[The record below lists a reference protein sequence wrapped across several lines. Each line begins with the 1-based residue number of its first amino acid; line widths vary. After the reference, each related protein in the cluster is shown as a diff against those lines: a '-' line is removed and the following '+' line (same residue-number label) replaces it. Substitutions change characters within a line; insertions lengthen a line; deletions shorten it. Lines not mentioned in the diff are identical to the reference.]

1 MSDQQIDGEVL
12 RELRDVMGDQ
22 YVALLDTF
30 LDDCEKRMTQ
40 LQQAKD
46 ADGLGYAAHSFK
58 GSCSNMGAMG
68 LAELCRQL
76 EERIKVQPLCG
87 IEDLINQI
95 DQAYHLMRPAYEAE
109 RTRAALESAGH
120 HV

>member
-1 MSDQQIDGEVL
+1 MSDQQIDGKVLGEL
-12 RELRDVMGDQ
+12 REVMGDQ
-22 YVALLDTF
+22 YIALLDTF
-30 LDDCEKRMTQ
+30 LEDCEKRMKDMREAETTAQ
-40 LQQAKD
+40 LT
-46 ADGLGYAAHSFK
+46 YAAHSFK
-58 GSCSNMGAMG
+58 GSCSNMGATA

-95 DQAYHLMRPAYEAE
+95 GVEYRLIRAAYEAE
-109 RTRAALESAGH
+109 RSAALEKADN

>member
-1 MSDQQIDGEVL
+1 
-12 RELRDVMGDQ
+12 MGDL
-22 YVALLDTF
+22 YVKLLDTF
-30 LDDCEKRMTQ
+30 LEDCEVRIAQ

-95 DQAYHLMRPAYEAE
+95 GQEYHLIRPAYEAE
-109 RTRAALESAGH
+109 RTRAVLESAGH
-120 HV
+120 PV